1 MENIMEPISS
11 NETFCFDCGPDVPCF
26 NECCRDLNQFLMPY
40 DVLRLKNHF
49 NMTSGD
55 FLEKYVI
62 MNVGPST
69 GLPVASLKPANDV
82 DLVCPFVTPDG
93 CAVYEDRPS
102 SCRIYPL
109 ARAVVRSRETGKM
122 TEHYALLKEAH
133 CQGFAKGK
141 ERSAGEWVNGQG
153 LGEYNKINDLLL
165 EIISLKNMSQPGA
178 LDMVSQKM
186 FHMACYD
193 LDAFRC
199 FMFDD
204 GGADQMAFDDRFTP
218 ELLEAARGDDVKL
231 LEAGL
236 LWLKAFLFKK

>member
-1 MENIMEPISS
+1 
-11 NETFCFDCGPDVPCF
+11 
-26 NECCRDLNQFLMPY
+26 MPY
-40 DVLRLKNHF
+40 DVLRLKNRL

-62 MNVGPST
+62 MNIGPAT
-69 GLPVASLKPANDV
+69 GLPVAALKPADDV

-102 SCRIYPL
+102 SCRVYPL
-109 ARAVVRSRETGKM
+109 ARAVARSRETGKM

-141 ERSAGEWVNGQG
+141 ERSPLEWSEQQG
-153 LGEYNKINDLLL
+153 LLEYNEINDLLL
-165 EIISLKNMSQPGA
+165 EIISLKNMAHPGP
-178 LDMVSQKM
+178 LDMVSRKM
-186 FHMACYD
+186 FQMACYD
-193 LDAFRC
+193 LDAFRS

-204 GGADQMAFDDRFTP
+204 GGADQMEFDNRFTP
-218 ELLEAARGDDVKL
+218 ELLEAAKDDDAKL